1 MSETQGG
8 GSDRPGVI
16 HARPVPHPGRWVAL
30 VAILVLVAMMI
41 SSFMTNERWNFPKA
55 LEIMQ
60 QAPVIEGLLKGTIA
74 GTLGGMAIG
83 VVGGVLIAV
92 LRLSQNPILRFVS
105 FAYTWFFRGIPR
117 LVLLA
122 MIGSGVGYLYR
133 RVDFGV
139 PFGQQFAQWLGLSQ
153 DFTFFTLNVNQ
164 FSSTLLAGIVGL
176 GLSEA
181 AYMAEIAR
189 AGILSVDK
197 GQAEAAQ
204 ALGMNRGITL
214 RRIVLP
220 QAMRVIVPPTGNE
233 TIAMVKDTSLLSA
246 IPVITELFYQTS
258 AIGSRTLLIMPAF
271 VAVTA
276 WYLIVGSVLMVGQ
289 FYLERYF
296 GRGFGMTRRQAR
308 KAQAKRVAR
317 PAGMGGA

>member
-1 MSETQGG
+1 MTTQSGA
-8 GSDRPGVI
+8 DRPGVI
-16 HARPVPHPGRWVAL
+16 HARPVPHPWRWVAL
-30 VAILVLVAMMI
+30 VVIIILIAMII
-41 SSFMTNERWNFPKA
+41 SSFLTNDRWNFPKA
-55 LEIMQ
+55 FEIMRQ
-60 QAPVIEGLLKGTIA
+60 SPVIEGLVKGTII
-74 GTLGGMAIG
+74 GTIG
-83 VVGGVLIAV
+83 AMVIGIIGGVIIGV
-92 LRLSQNPILRFVS
+92 LRLSDNPILRGVS
-105 FAYTWFFRGIPR
+105 FVYTWFFRGIPR

-122 MIGSGVGYLYR
+122 MIGSGVGFLYN
-133 RVDFGV
+133 RVDFGL
-139 PFGQQFAQWLGLSQ
+139 PFSQQLASWLGLSQ

-164 FSSTLLAGIVGL
+164 FSSTLLAGIIGL

-189 AGILSVDK
+189 AGILSVDQ

-204 ALGMNRGITL
+204 ALGMSRGKAM
-214 RRIVLP
+214 RRIILP

-258 AIGSRTLLIMPAF
+258 AIGNRTLLIMPAF

-289 FYLERYF
+289 YYLERYF
-296 GRGFGMTRRQAR
+296 GRGFGQSRTVGKR
-308 KAQAKRVAR
+308 AQEKREAR

>member
-1 MSETQGG
+1 VTTHSSE
-8 GSDRPGVI
+8 DRPGVI
-16 HARPVPHPGRWVAL
+16 HARPVPHPWRWVAL
-30 VAILVLVAMMI
+30 VVIVILVAMMI
-41 SSFMTNERWNFPKA
+41 TSFLTNDRWNFPKA
-55 LEIMQ
+55 FEIMRQ
-60 QAPVIEGLLKGTIA
+60 SPVLEGLVKGTII
-74 GTLGGMAIG
+74 GTIGAMAIG
-83 VVGGVLIAV
+83 IVGGVIIGV
-92 LRLSQNPILRFVS
+92 MRLSGNPILRGVS
-105 FAYTWFFRGIPR
+105 FVYTWFFRGIPR

-122 MIGSGVGYLYR
+122 MIGSGVGFLYN
-133 RVDFGV
+133 RVDFGL
-139 PFGQQFAQWLGLSQ
+139 PFGKQFTEWLGLSQ
-153 DFTFFTLNVNQ
+153 NFTFFTLNVNQ
-164 FSSTLLAGIVGL
+164 FSSTLIAGIIGL

-204 ALGMNRGITL
+204 ALGMSRGKTM

-258 AIGSRTLLIMPAF
+258 AIGNRTLLIMPAF

-276 WYLIVGSVLMVGQ
+276 WYLIVGSVLMIGQ
-289 FYLERYF
+289 YYLERYF
-296 GRGFGMTRRQAR
+296 GRGFGQPRREAKKVTEAR
-308 KAQAKRVAR
+308 IAR